1 VNRPVRHSLLLLLL
15 ASACFTLATLLQPR
29 VATWGQ
35 RHAADSLMK
44 VVLGDGRRL
53 FANHFFVQ
61 ADVTFHSGYYPSI
74 FDRDQA
80 PKGTR
85 HLTASPEDHDEHDH
99 EPPDPGREKDED
111 HSGHA
116 CEMSFLGPPRDWIEA
131 FGRRFMVTEH
141 THLKGGKER
150 EMLPWLKISAE
161 LDPQRVETYTVAS
174 YWLRNLGKFQE
185 AERFLREGLRNNPK
199 SYEILFELGRLYN
212 ENLQDPNR
220 ARNVWELGVR
230 CWDERESKKD
240 KPDLLALDE
249 LTVHLA
255 DLEEKA
261 GNLARAIEWLQ
272 RALRASPRPEAVQE
286 RIEDLQRRL
295 AAGGSRPSP

>member
-1 VNRPVRHSLLLLLL
+1 VNRSFRHSLLLLLL
-15 ASACFTLATLLQPR
+15 ASVCFTLATLLQPR
-29 VATWGQ
+29 VASWGQ
-35 RHAADSLMK
+35 RHAADNVMK
-44 VVLGDGRRL
+44 VLLGDGRRL

-80 PKGTR
+80 PKDSRHMTAHEDAHEEHEHGPSGPGHGT
-85 HLTASPEDHDEHDH
+85 H
-99 EPPDPGREKDED
+99 ED
-111 HSGHA
+111 HSDHE
-116 CEMSFLGPPRDWIEA
+116 CEMSFLRPPRDWIEA

-141 THLKGGKER
+141 THLTGGKER
-150 EMLPWLKISAE
+150 EMLPWLRVSAE

-212 ENLQDPNR
+212 ENLQDPAR

-230 CWDERESKKD
+230 CWEERESRKE

-249 LTVHLA
+249 LAVHLA

-261 GNLARAIEWLQ
+261 GNLARALEWLQ
-272 RALRASPRPEAVQE
+272 VALRASPRPDAVRA
-286 RIEDLQRRL
+286 RIEGLRQRL
-295 AAGGSRPSP
+295 AADSPGPSP